1 MKLDGEAIRNRE
13 PFPLLSSLVLEC
25 QGLSNNWEWTCTAA
39 MELYSNGGDHGLLD
53 LDPVSKETPDGFMG
67 HQELYAER
75 LSRPDSGALCVR
87 ACHWSN
93 ANRTGEALEL
103 SVEERGPGLNR
114 QKTLKKLSSA
124 EGKSSC
130 GRLSLPSE
138 LCTELR
144 FQGNGNHVT
153 AVYTW

>member
-25 QGLSNNWEWTCTAA
+25 QGLSNNWERTCTAA
-39 MELYSNGGDHGLLD
+39 MELYSNAGDHGLLD

-87 ACHWSN
+87 TCHWPN

-103 SVEERGPGLNR
+103 SVEDCGPGLNR
-114 QKTLKKLSSA
+114 QKTLNKLSSA
-124 EGKSSC
+124 GGKSSC

-144 FQGNGNHVT
+144 FQGDGKHVT